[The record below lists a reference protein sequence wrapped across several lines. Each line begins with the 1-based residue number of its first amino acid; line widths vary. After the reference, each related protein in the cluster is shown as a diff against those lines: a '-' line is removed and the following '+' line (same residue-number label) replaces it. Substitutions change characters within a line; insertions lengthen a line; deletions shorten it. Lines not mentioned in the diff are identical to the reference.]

1 MNSDKIPIPFQE
13 LDLIIPSY
21 VKEYSYENQKEIY
34 EYLKQLNILEKKAFK
49 IAQNHLG
56 TSFHIGRSNGFK
68 DWMKKNETNNLE
80 KS

>member
-1 MNSDKIPIPFQE
+1 MNLDTEKKIPIPFEE
-13 LDLIIPSY
+13 LGLIIPSY

-34 EYLKQLNILEKKAFK
+34 EYLKQLDTLELKAFK

-56 TSFHIGRSNGFK
+56 TSFHIGRSNGYK
-68 DWMKKNETNNLE
+68 DWIKKKVE

>member
-21 VKEYSYENQKEIY
+21 VKECPYENQKEIY
-34 EYLKQLNILEKKAFK
+34 EYLKQLDTLEKKAFR

-68 DWMKKNETNNLE
+68 DWQLKKGS
-80 KS
+80 K

>member
-1 MNSDKIPIPFQE
+1 MNSDKIPIPFDK

-21 VKEYSYENQKEIY
+21 VKEYPYEKQQEIY
-34 EYLKQLNILEKKAFK
+34 EYLKQLDILEKKAFN

-68 DWMKKNETNNLE
+68 DWMKKN
-80 KS
+80 